1 MLRHGVA
8 ARRRLLSKQY
18 PRAMPSRRRLA
29 WKSAPRLRLAVGPAA
44 AWVLLWVYL
53 LAAAWMP
60 LAHAARAHAEQLPV
74 TLCSAHGT
82 GVMIIPLSDPGERKR
97 VEQSMSA
104 PACCGACIVVADIAP
119 VLDIAPP
126 NAPALLGSVNAAEVR
141 APPIATPAPQRRARG
156 PPLG

>member
-1 MLRHGVA
+1 ML
-8 ARRRLLSKQY
+8 
-18 PRAMPSRRRLA
+18 
-29 WKSAPRLRLAVGPAA
+29 WT
-44 AWVLLWVYL
+44 YL

-119 VLDIAPP
+119 ALDIGMP
-126 NAPALLGSVNAAEVR
+126 NAPALLGSVSATDILTPR
-141 APPIATPAPQRRARG
+141 FATPAPQRRARD

>member
-1 MLRHGVA
+1 MPVRRHLA
-8 ARRRLLSKQY
+8 SK
-18 PRAMPSRRRLA
+18 PTT
-29 WKSAPRLRLAVGPAA
+29 RLRLAGGRAA
-44 AWVLLWVYL
+44 AWVLLWAYL

-60 LAHAARAHAEQLPV
+60 LAHAALARAEQLPV

-126 NAPALLGSVNAAEVR
+126 NAPALLGSVNAADVL
-141 APPIATPAPQRRARG
+141 APPLATPAPQRRARG

>member
-1 MLRHGVA
+1 MSA
-8 ARRRLLSKQY
+8 
-18 PRAMPSRRRLA
+18 RRLA
-29 WKSAPRLRLAVGPAA
+29 WKPAPRLHLAGGRLV
-44 AWVLLWVYL
+44 AWVLLWTYL
-53 LAAAWMP
+53 LAATWMP

-104 PACCGACIVVADIAP
+104 PACCGACVVLADIAP
-119 VLDIAPP
+119 TLDIDAP
-126 NAPALLGSVNAAEVR
+126 NAPALLGSVSATDILTPR
-141 APPIATPAPQRRARG
+141 LATPAPQRRARG